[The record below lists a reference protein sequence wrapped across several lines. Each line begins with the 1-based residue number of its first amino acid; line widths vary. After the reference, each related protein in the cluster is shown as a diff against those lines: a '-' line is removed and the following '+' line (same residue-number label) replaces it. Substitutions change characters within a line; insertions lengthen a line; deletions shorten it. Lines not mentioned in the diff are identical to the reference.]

1 MAKKPEPA
9 EPEEESAPAWFVS
22 YADMVTLLM
31 CFFVIL
37 YSMATANKPK
47 FEAVAKSLRDGFFPY
62 STQVMPSSFKNE
74 PRSNLQKT
82 IDMIAQQGDDKG
94 HTVVDPRDITV
105 IGGPVF
111 FDKGSAVLKA
121 DQYSNLD
128 RIAMEL
134 RGTTQIIEI
143 HGYCS
148 PDPEDGS
155 IKYNSKWELSFF
167 RATSVIEFLTDPNF
181 GKISYE
187 RIRIYVHGEFDFRN
201 SLLFTQNK
209 MERQRVE
216 IITSPTKSTNI
227 KDTKEIENGR

>member
-1 MAKKPEPA
+1 MGKKAEPA

-22 YADMVTLLM
+22 YADMVTLLL

-37 YSMATANKPK
+37 YSMATASRPK
-47 FEAVAKSLRDGFFPY
+47 FEAVAKSLRDGFMPH
-62 STQVMPSSFKNE
+62 STQVFSSTLKGEPSAKL
-74 PRSNLQKT
+74 PKT
-82 IDMIAQQGDDKG
+82 IDLIAQEGQDKG
-94 HTVVDPRDITV
+94 QKVVDPRDVNV

-128 RIAMEL
+128 RIASQL
-134 RGTTQIIEI
+134 RGTSQIIEI

-155 IKYNSKWELSFF
+155 IKYNNKWELSFF

-201 SLLFTQNK
+201 SLLFKQNK
-209 MERQRVE
+209 AERQRVE
-216 IITSPTKSTNI
+216 IITSPAKSTSI
-227 KDTKEIENGR
+227 KDTKEVK